1 MHSSTFVTCCSAER
15 SAFRPSGCDR
25 CRFRRAVRNHESPCI
40 RPPRVTAWRQP
51 YAAGTAVQDASVT
64 ICSLWVTRK
73 RSALTNNAPIR
84 CVATT
89 PNTDGGRRLLPR
101 AQRAVEREVR
111 HCWGD
116 THLSFSLLALGVPDF
131 APVCPR
137 QLAVQSASAARQSF
151 GTAYGTS
158 LLSGGSW
165 PLLHAINT

>member
-1 MHSSTFVTCCSAER
+1 MHSSTFVTCCTAER

-25 CRFRRAVRNHESPCI
+25 CRFRRAVRNHESPCHSSLG
-40 RPPRVTAWRQP
+40 R
-51 YAAGTAVQDASVT
+51 TAVQDASVT

-151 GTAYGTS
+151 GTAYGMS